1 MNLIENFIV
10 LVIVTVCLG
19 SLTACRQDEQKEKIS
34 ANAAGAAET
43 QPRMKDSHQ
52 EQSHPEVSRGKIT
65 TDVLRKEDDAD
76 NKFQE
81 DYRLKQIEDEREIVF
96 AVPLNDIASREREDA
111 WRELATKRS
120 LMLSGEQCVYASS
133 LIDRYENSTALE
145 KLVFW
150 RLVYLRMYEQGA
162 SATSRILDDYQQVR
176 AGIPQKLDEMLYS
189 ALNEDPDKLPIYP
202 ATMKGMEILRQAGK
216 ISSQ

>member
-1 MNLIENFIV
+1 MNAIKNVIV
-10 LVIVTVCLG
+10 LSTVTVCLE

-43 QPRMKDSHQ
+43 RPLMKDSHQ
-52 EQSHPEVSRGKIT
+52 DQSHPGVSRGVII
-65 TDVLRKEDDAD
+65 TDVLQEVDDSD

-81 DYRLKQIEDEREIVF
+81 DYRLKQIEDERGIVF

-111 WRELATKRS
+111 WRELATKKS
-120 LMLSGEQCVYASS
+120 SMLSGEQCVYASS

-150 RLVYLRMYEQGA
+150 RLVYLCMYEQGA

-176 AGIPQKLDEMLYS
+176 AGMPQKLNGMLYS
-189 ALNEDPDKLPIYP
+189 ALNEDPDKLSIYP
-202 ATMKGMEILRQAGK
+202 ATMKGMEILRKAGK
-216 ISSQ
+216 KSSQ